1 MECTQNTLSTTFF
14 IENGSLGREWTCKE
28 FPSLKLNQF
37 IFHLIDPPR
46 VYVKP
51 DEFTVNETGEFLLFC
66 EYDANPVSLQSV
78 RWLQNNTVLNLNQSR
93 FDGGNPELTAL
104 LVRNA
109 TRDDK
114 GLYVCE
120 LSNQVGTGTS
130 ERGVFVDV
138 QCEYIA
144 RLLSL
149 QTRMSVCENV
159 RQDNLSK
166 GWAFYLNIVP
176 FPCKKYL
183 DTHLPWHTAM
193 WWVIKNSIH
202 CKKSFF
208 T

>member
-1 MECTQNTLSTTFF
+1 MHKTFSIRF
-14 IENGSLGREWTCKE
+14 IGQREFNE
-28 FPSLKLNQF
+28 LQQDISEKLNQF
-37 IFHLIDPPR
+37 TFSSLTDPPR

-114 GLYVCE
+114 GMYVCE

-138 QCEYIA
+138 QCEYMCA

-149 QTRMSVCENV
+149 QASVCASV
-159 RQDNLSK
+159 WQDNLSK
-166 GWAFYLNIVP
+166 RSDFFFKKKVMRNIVK
-176 FPCKKYL
+176 F
-183 DTHLPWHTAM
+183 HLAKAHLHAM
-193 WWVIKNSIH
+193 AMQCDEI
-202 CKKSFF
+202 
-208 T
+208 